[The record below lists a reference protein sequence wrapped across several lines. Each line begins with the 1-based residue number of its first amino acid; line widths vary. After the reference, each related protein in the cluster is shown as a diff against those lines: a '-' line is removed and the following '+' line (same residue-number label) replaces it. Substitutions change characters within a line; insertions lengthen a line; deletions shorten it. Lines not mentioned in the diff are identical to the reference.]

1 MEKGSKTMNN
11 YRSQK
16 ELRCC
21 GNCYYYFND
30 TGEDTCTCKTYHQPS
45 YDLEVTGICDYFK
58 VDKEE

>member
-1 MEKGSKTMNN
+1 MNN